1 MRRHGVLGY
10 TFLPSRRHA
19 PHRPTEGT
27 IESVPTIQTIQTIQ
41 TISTMMTRIEKL
53 SVARRAAAQGPVLL
67 KNDGGALPL
76 ARDKEVVL
84 MGVTGYFCHR
94 MGFGSGD
101 MLAQRT
107 IQYDEGLANAGVKLF
122 QPVAD
127 FYRRGLLAK
136 KECFQNVNRNWW
148 KWSYRFPEPATKDD
162 EFAKLVAGHRDLP
175 CLVVIGRN
183 CGESVDLSAGGETGS
198 GGDCGYNS
206 ILLHWQED
214 QLLRL
219 ACANF
224 DNVVVLLNVCGVVDT
239 SWLERYPVKA
249 VLVTSLLGETSG
261 DAVADVLTGRV
272 CPAGKL
278 TTTWARRYRDYP
290 STDCWGTMQIPY
302 REGIF
307 LGYRYFDT
315 FGVEPR
321 FPFGFGLSYTTFSV
335 KAGAVSARGAK
346 IRLSATVKNTGKTAG
361 AEIVQCYVSAPDGKL
376 EKPFQDLVAY
386 ARTPEL
392 APGASCKVDLSFDL
406 ARFASYDEAA
416 AAFVLEKGDYAVRVG
431 ASSRDTHVAAVLRLP
446 KTIETEKV
454 HRRFAKAYLSD
465 LRLFSKKG
473 AKPWTYP
480 EEKAELAAAKVVA
493 LDPASIRCAP
503 AKPDR
508 AKAVAKELPRPKAG
522 APVVTMR
529 DVLAGRATV
538 AQVVAQMDDRELASC
553 VNMLVFDDRRGAVE
567 GGTGVGGFEGTV
579 RGEAS
584 EIWSSEKYA
593 IPPSPVADGPSG
605 VRLAIFNDDPA
616 KDSEMARTVVAYPCG
631 TALAQGWDDAA
642 ATAFGRSVCADM
654 ELAGID
660 GWLAP
665 GLNLHRN
672 PLCGRNFE
680 YFSED
685 PLLAGRMAAAIARG
699 VQERE
704 DGSPSGRYVTIKHFC
719 TNNQEHERGREEN
732 VVAERTLRELY
743 LRAFRIACED
753 GAPRSIMTSY
763 NQLNGG
769 YVATTKELLD
779 GVVRGEWGWDG
790 FVMTD
795 WWNGADKLRHQTSG
809 NDLLAPG
816 VRDWRDG
823 LEKGLAEGR
832 VPRGE
837 VQLAACRILS
847 AVAWCLASR

>member
-1 MRRHGVLGY
+1 MKTR
-10 TFLPSRRHA
+10 
-19 PHRPTEGT
+19 TEK
-27 IESVPTIQTIQTIQ
+27 V
-41 TISTMMTRIEKL
+41 
-53 SVARRAAAQGPVLL
+53 SVARKTAAGGIVLL
-67 KNDGGALPL
+67 KNEGGALPL
-76 ARDKEVVL
+76 AKGKDVVL

-107 IQYDEGLANAGVKLF
+107 VQYDEGLANAGVRLF

-127 FYRRGLLAK
+127 FYRRGILAK
-136 KECFQNVNRNWW
+136 KECFERVNRDWW

-175 CLVVIGRN
+175 CLVAIGRN
-183 CGESVDLSAGGETGS
+183 CGESVDLSAGGETGT

-206 ILLHWQED
+206 IYLHWQEE
-214 QLLRL
+214 QLLKL

-239 SWLERYPVKA
+239 SWLDKYPVKA

-272 CPAGKL
+272 SPAGKL

-290 STDCWGTMQIPY
+290 TTDCWGTMQIPY
-302 REGIF
+302 REGVF

-335 KAGAVSARGAK
+335 KAGAVSARGSKAK
-346 IRLSATVKNTGKTAG
+346 LSATVRNTGKAAG
-361 AEIVQCYVSAPDGKL
+361 AEVVQCYVSMPAGKL
-376 EKPFQDLVAY
+376 EKPYQDLVAY

-392 APGASCKVDLSFDL
+392 APGASCRVELAFDL
-406 ARFASYDEAA
+406 AQFASYDDTA
-416 AAFVLEKGDYAVRVG
+416 AAFVLEKGDYVVRVG
-431 ASSRDTHVAAVLRLP
+431 TSSRATHVAGVLRLP
-446 KTIETEKV
+446 RTVTTEKV
-454 HRRFAKAYLSD
+454 FARFARADLSD
-465 LRLFSKKG
+465 LRLLSRKG
-473 AKPWTYP
+473 AKPFSYAG
-480 EEKAELAAAKVVA
+480 EKAEIAAAKVVA
-493 LDPASIRCAP
+493 LDPAAIKCV
-503 AKPDR
+503 AKPDLD
-508 AKAVAKELPRPKAG
+508 KAPFKDLPKPKAG
-522 APVVTMR
+522 AATVTMR

-553 VNMLVFDDRRGAVE
+553 VNMLVFDDMRGAVE
-567 GGTGVGGFEGTV
+567 GGTGVGGFEGTI

-584 EIWSSEKYA
+584 ESWHSDKYA

-605 VRLAIFNDDPA
+605 VRLSIFNEDPA

-642 ATAFGRSVCADM
+642 ATAFGRSVQADM
-654 ELAGID
+654 ELARID

-685 PLLAGRMAAAIARG
+685 PLLAGRMAAAISRG

-732 VVAERTLRELY
+732 VVSERTLRELY
-743 LRAFRIACED
+743 LRAFRFACE
-753 GAPRSIMTSY
+753 GKPRALMTSY
-763 NQLNGG
+763 NRLNGDW
-769 YVATTKELLD
+769 VATIKPLLT
-779 GVVRGEWGWDG
+779 GIVRGEWGWDG

-795 WWNGADKLRHQTSG
+795 WWNGADKLRHQTAG
-809 NDLLAPG
+809 NDLIAPG
-816 VRDWRDG
+816 GREIRDN
-823 LEKGLAEGR
+823 LAKALSEGR
-832 VPRGE
+832 VPRGA
-837 VQLAACRILS
+837 VQAAAVRILS
-847 AVAWCLASR
+847 TVAWCLANQR

>member
-1 MRRHGVLGY
+1 MKTR
-10 TFLPSRRHA
+10 
-19 PHRPTEGT
+19 TEK
-27 IESVPTIQTIQTIQ
+27 V
-41 TISTMMTRIEKL
+41 
-53 SVARRAAAQGPVLL
+53 SVARRTAAAGIVLL
-67 KNDGGALPL
+67 KNEGGILPL
-76 ARDKEVVL
+76 AREKEVVL

-107 IQYDEGLANAGVKLF
+107 VQYDEGLANAGVKLF

-127 FYRRGLLAK
+127 FYRRGILAK
-136 KECFQNVNRNWW
+136 KECFERVNRDWW

-162 EFAKLVAGHRDLP
+162 EFAKLVAGRRDLP
-175 CLVVIGRN
+175 CLVAIGRN

-206 ILLHWQED
+206 IYLHWQEE
-214 QLLRL
+214 QLLKL

-239 SWLERYPVKA
+239 SWLDKYPVKA

-272 CPAGKL
+272 SPAGKL
-278 TTTWARRYRDYP
+278 TTTWAKRYRDYP
-290 STDCWGTMQIPY
+290 TTDCWGAMQIPY
-302 REGIF
+302 REGVF

-315 FGVEPR
+315 FGIEPR

-335 KAGAVSARGAK
+335 KPGAVSARGSKAK
-346 IRLSATVKNTGKTAG
+346 LSATVKNTGKAAG
-361 AEIVQCYVSAPDGKL
+361 AEIVQCYVSMPDGKL
-376 EKPFQDLVAY
+376 EKPFQDLVAF

-392 APGASCKVDLSFDL
+392 KPGASCRVDLAFDL
-406 ARFASYDEAA
+406 AQFASWDDATA
-416 AAFVLEKGDYAVRVG
+416 SFVLERGDYVVRVG
-431 ASSRDTHVAAVLRLP
+431 ASSRDTRVAAVLRLP
-446 KTIETEKV
+446 RTIATERGYPRCKD
-454 HRRFAKAYLSD
+454 ADLSD
-465 LRLFSKKG
+465 LRLLSKKG
-473 AKPWTYP
+473 ARPWTYP
-480 EEKAELAAAKVVA
+480 GEKAERAAAKVVA
-493 LDPASIRCAP
+493 LDPAAIKCAP
-503 AKPDR
+503 AKPDL
-508 AKAVAKELPRPKAG
+508 AAAPFKELPKPKAG
-522 APVVTMR
+522 AKVVTMR
-529 DVLAGRATV
+529 DVLDGRATV
-538 AQVVAQMDDRELASC
+538 AQLVAQMDDRELASC
-553 VNMLVFDDRRGAVE
+553 VNMLVFDDMRGAVE

-584 EIWSSEKYA
+584 EIWHSDKYA

-605 VRLAIFNDDPA
+605 IRLAIFNEDPA
-616 KDSEMARTVVAYPCG
+616 KDSEMARTVVSYPCG

-642 ATAFGRSVCADM
+642 AVAFGRSVQADM

-685 PLLAGRMAAAIARG
+685 PLLAGRMAAAISRG

-732 VVAERTLRELY
+732 VVPERSLRELY
-743 LRAFRIACED
+743 LRAFRFACE
-753 GAPRSIMTSY
+753 GKPRAIMTSY
-763 NQLNGG
+763 NRLNGDW
-769 YVATTKELLD
+769 VATIKPLLT

-795 WWNGADKLRHQTSG
+795 WWNGADKLRHQTAG
-809 NDLLAPG
+809 NDLIAPG
-816 VRDWRDG
+816 VRDFR
-823 LEKGLAEGR
+823 EAVAKGLADGAI
-832 VPRGE
+832 PRGA
-837 VQLAACRILS
+837 VQAAAVRILS
-847 AVAWCLASR
+847 AVAWCLKYQGR